1 MKKQKLEALYYQIE
15 ELERIRK
22 AQGEFDA
29 NSSTILVLLSTVREL
44 VIHAIE
50 EQKRLSVRK
59 LFPPKPKG

>member
-1 MKKQKLEALYYQIE
+1 MKKQELEALYDKIE
-15 ELERIRK
+15 GLERVRK

-50 EQKRLSVRK
+50 EQSRVSK
-59 LFPPKPKG
+59 LIRSKPKG

>member
-1 MKKQKLEALYYQIE
+1 MKKQELEALYEQIE
-15 ELERIRK
+15 VLERVRK

-50 EQKRLSVRK
+50 EQSRVSK
-59 LFPPKPKG
+59 LTRSKPKG